1 MASTIVFAPEFFV
14 ALAIFL
20 GGLVAGFAG
29 FGLASAAGAILLH
42 VENPASAVPLMMI
55 CSVIAQTAGLLYLR
69 KAIEWRTSLPFVVGG
84 VIGVPLAVAVF
95 HSIDAES
102 FRRGFGAF
110 LVFYAAYTL
119 CQQGLA
125 SRARRAVVAG
135 PPGAR
140 DARIQ
145 VAAPARRSASAAQM
159 VVGFGGGF
167 VGGLTA
173 MPGALVTVWCDLQNR
188 TKTSQRGVVQP
199 FILSMQICALL
210 VMAGNTDLLRWDLLR
225 QVGLSVPFLA
235 CGTALGLFLFGKVDN
250 SGFRTIVLM
259 VILLSGSGLVIR

>member
-1 MASTIVFAPEFFV
+1 MAVTIASSPEFLF

-42 VENPASAVPLMMI
+42 VEDPASAVPLMMI

-69 KAIEWRTSLPFVVGG
+69 KAIEWRTSVPFVLGG
-84 VIGVPLAVAVF
+84 MLGVPLAVAVF

-119 CQQGLA
+119 CQHALA
-125 SRARRAVVAG
+125 VRARRAVVA
-135 PPGAR
+135 
-140 DARIQ
+140 
-145 VAAPARRSASAAQM
+145 APSSASEGLVGGAMPVARSGSATQVM
-159 VVGFGGGF
+159 VGFGGGF
-167 VGGLTA
+167 IGGLTA
-173 MPGALVTVWCDLQNR
+173 MPGALVTVWCDQQNR
-188 TKTSQRGVVQP
+188 SKSSQRGVVQP

-210 VMAGNTDLLRWDLLR
+210 VMAGNTDLLEGDLMR
-225 QVGLSVPFLA
+225 QVGQSIPFLA

-250 SGFRTIVLM
+250 SGFRNIVLM
-259 VILLSGSGLVIR
+259 VILLSGSGLVLR